1 MNLFADS
8 FTYAFRSSGK
18 YMLIIGAIMNV
29 IASICMFAPVFGF
42 FAYIFLASYFCST
55 YFTIIQS
62 SAIGDSEA
70 PEFPDA
76 SNILEDLV
84 LPFFKVLGLA
94 LLALSPCL
102 IYTLFIGENELIAN
116 ILLIVGCIY
125 LPMSLL
131 AVAVL
136 GYLGAATPIIVIPS
150 IFKAG
155 WLYWLAVVM
164 LAFIYYLEGFVSN
177 ALEGLFIV
185 QPMIMGVV
193 SMYVLMTSARILG
206 LVYRDRKEELG
217 WL

>member
-1 MNLFADS
+1 MNIITDS
-8 FTYAFRSSGK
+8 FTYAFRGSGK
-18 YMLIIGAIMNV
+18 YMLIIGAVMNV
-29 IASICMFAPVFGF
+29 IASICMFAPLFGF

-84 LPFFKVLGLA
+84 WPFFKVLGLM
-94 LLALSPCL
+94 LLSFSPFL
-102 IYTLFIGENELIAN
+102 IYTLFIGDNESIAN

-131 AVAVL
+131 AVSVL
-136 GYLGAATPIIVIPS
+136 GYLGAATPTIVIPS

-155 WLYWLAVVM
+155 WLYWLAVVL
-164 LAFIYYLEGFVSN
+164 LAIIYSLEGVASD
-177 ALEGLFIV
+177 ALEKIFFI
-185 QPMIMGVV
+185 QPIIMGVV

-206 LVYRDRKEELG
+206 LVYRNKEEELG